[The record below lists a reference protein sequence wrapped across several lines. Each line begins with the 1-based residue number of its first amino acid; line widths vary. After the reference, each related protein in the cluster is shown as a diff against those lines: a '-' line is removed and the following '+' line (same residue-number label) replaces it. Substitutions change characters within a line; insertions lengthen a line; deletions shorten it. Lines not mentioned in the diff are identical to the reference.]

1 MRRVVTANDRDGT
14 SRVVSDGEPP
24 TTLAFGAN
32 SVMQLWALERG
43 GSDWG
48 DTDPTIGLPL
58 ETDLV
63 AYASRW
69 VLIEFGPGGAADM
82 HTTDTVDLGYVI
94 DGEVTLVLDHGDVV
108 LRRGDVLVQQ
118 GTRHAWRNEG
128 AVPCRLLVHV
138 VSSKPGDPANRDR
151 ATRSTTSI

>member
-24 TTLAFGAN
+24 TTYTYGDN
-32 SVMQLWALERG
+32 SATQLWALEHG

-48 DTDPTIGLPL
+48 DVDPTIGLPL
-58 ETDLV
+58 ETDL
-63 AYASRW
+63 AAGASRW

-128 AVPCRLLVHV
+128 AMPCRLLVHV
-138 VSSKPGDPANRDR
+138 VSSKLDDPAGSGR
-151 ATRSTTSI
+151 TETSEVSI